1 MTESLDLSPA
11 VAFVRSLPGDYF
23 MLREV
28 AEIVGVSQYTLRNLI
43 ANDADGLTPS
53 NFAMFGNVKIY
64 LYTRA
69 DIERL
74 QKHFERRLEVLKY
87 NGQSA
92 KVGRPALYTKEERKE
107 RNRLHS
113 QSYYWKKRYESL
125 SEDESR
131 QDEAQR
137 AFKKHMEIEERLKE
151 LWPIKS
157 K

>member
-1 MTESLDLSPA
+1 MTESLELSPA
-11 VAFVRSLPGDYF
+11 VAFVRSLPGEFF

-28 AEIVGVSQYTLRNLI
+28 AEMVGVSQYTLRNLI
-43 ANDADGLTPS
+43 ANDVEGLTPS

-64 LYTRA
+64 LYTRD
-69 DIERL
+69 DIARL
-74 QKHFERRLEVLKY
+74 KKHFERRLEVLKY

-92 KVGRPALYTKEERKE
+92 KVGRPALYTKEERRE

-113 QSYYWKKRYESL
+113 QSYYYKKRFESL
-125 SEDESR
+125 RNDDSR
-131 QDEAQR
+131 KDDAENALR
-137 AFKKHMEIEERLKE
+137 KHIEIEERLKE

>member
-1 MTESLDLSPA
+1 MTDSLELSPA
-11 VAFVRSLPGDYF
+11 VAFVRSLPGEFF

-28 AEIVGVSQYTLRNLI
+28 AEMVGVSQYTLRNLI
-43 ANDADGLTPS
+43 ANDAEGLTPS

-64 LYTRA
+64 LYTRD
-69 DIERL
+69 DIGRL

-92 KVGRPALYTKEERKE
+92 KVGRPALYTKEERRE

-113 QSYYWKKRYESL
+113 QSYYYKKRFESL
-125 SEDESR
+125 RNDESR
-131 QDEAQR
+131 KEEAETALR
-137 AFKKHMEIEERLKE
+137 KHIEIEERLRE
-151 LWPIKS
+151 LWPIKL

>member
-1 MTESLDLSPA
+1 MSDSLELSPA
-11 VAFVRSLPGDYF
+11 VAFVRSLPGEFF

-28 AEIVGVSQYTLRNLI
+28 AEIVGVSQYTLRSLI
-43 ANDADGLTPS
+43 ANDTEGLTPS

-64 LYTRA
+64 LYTRD
-69 DIERL
+69 DIKRL
-74 QKHFERRLEVLKY
+74 EKHFERRLEVLKY

-92 KVGRPALYTKEERKE
+92 KVGRPALYTKDERRE

-113 QSYYWKKRYESL
+113 ASYYYKTRYEAL
-125 SEDESR
+125 SAAERTED
-131 QDEAQR
+131 AKI
-137 AFKKHMEIEERLKE
+137 AFDKHMAIETRLKE

>member
-1 MTESLDLSPA
+1 MTDSLELSPA
-11 VAFVRSLPGDYF
+11 VAFVRSLPGEFF

-28 AEIVGVSQYTLRNLI
+28 AEMVGVSQYTLRNLI
-43 ANDADGLTPS
+43 ANDAEGLTPS

-64 LYTRA
+64 LYTRD
-69 DIERL
+69 DIARL

-92 KVGRPALYTKEERKE
+92 KVGRPALYTKEERRE

-113 QSYYWKKRYESL
+113 QSYYYKKRFESL
-125 SEDESR
+125 RNDESR
-131 QDEAQR
+131 KEEAETALR
-137 AFKKHMEIEERLKE
+137 KHIEIEERLRE
-151 LWPIKS
+151 LWPIKL